1 MQKSAT
7 TRACVFAT
15 LHRPAT
21 VLLMDMLEQSGLS
34 TFVGKVNM
42 DRNAPDY
49 LVEETK
55 KSTEETLKWIEET
68 IQKNY
73 SRTYPILT
81 PRFIPTC
88 TDEVMKELKNFRNVM
103 SFRFSHICRKTSGD
117 RMGKRTLSVV

>member
-1 MQKSAT
+1 MELLEWLETNTFPEESKFCDLDYAEKSYRIFVKNMQKSAT

-55 KSTEETLKWIEET
+55 SR
-68 IQKNY
+68 QKK
-73 SRTYPILT
+73 L
-81 PRFIPTC
+81 
-88 TDEVMKELKNFRNVM
+88 
-103 SFRFSHICRKTSGD
+103 
-117 RMGKRTLSVV
+117 

>member
-1 MQKSAT
+1 
-7 TRACVFAT
+7 
-15 LHRPAT
+15 
-21 VLLMDMLEQSGLS
+21 
-34 TFVGKVNM
+34 M

-88 TDEVMKELKNFRNVM
+88 TDEVM
-103 SFRFSHICRKTSGD
+103 
-117 RMGKRTLSVV
+117 

>member
-1 MQKSAT
+1 MKNMQKSAT

-42 DRNAPDY
+42 DRNEPDY

-81 PRFIPTC
+81 PRIYS
-88 TDEVMKELKNFRNVM
+88 DVYR
-103 SFRFSHICRKTSGD
+103 
-117 RMGKRTLSVV
+117 

>member
-1 MQKSAT
+1 MKNMQKSAT

-68 IQKNY
+68 IQKTTVVHIR
-73 SRTYPILT
+73 SLRRDL
-81 PRFIPTC
+81 
-88 TDEVMKELKNFRNVM
+88 FRRVPM
-103 SFRFSHICRKTSGD
+103 R
-117 RMGKRTLSVV
+117 L